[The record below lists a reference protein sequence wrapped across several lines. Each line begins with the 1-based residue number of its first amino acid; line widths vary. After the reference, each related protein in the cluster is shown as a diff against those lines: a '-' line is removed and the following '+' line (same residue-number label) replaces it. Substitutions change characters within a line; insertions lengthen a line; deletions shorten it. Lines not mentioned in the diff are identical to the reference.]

1 MEGGGRKRKKK
12 KISTNDG
19 CELFSVLRNVVSET
33 LTCVIVN
40 KVTVQKKT
48 KIQTEGR
55 REMSPALN
63 GHALDLKYDEGGTLA
78 RMKRD

>member
-1 MEGGGRKRKKK
+1 MEGGGKEKEKKK
-12 KISTNDG
+12 FSTNDG
-19 CELFSVLRNVVSET
+19 CELFSVLRNFVSET